1 MEAINKPYFKLKEK
15 IDESDYR
22 DINELKELCLKGE
35 DITLK
40 LELDYK
46 LNRARAEDINTNQIN
61 EFMYYDEDKLVGYI
75 GICQFGGTA
84 LELNGMVHPDY
95 RRRGIFKSLYSLAQ
109 DQWTKRKSEKV
120 LLLSDS
126 NSTFGI
132 EFIKHT
138 GAHYHHSEYEMFL
151 RRNPD
156 EKLLSHNVVLRKAEN
171 KDARAIAWQNSI
183 YFNIEFKEEDIKMP
197 EDEEKYGTI
206 TYMAEVDNLVIGKVN
221 LEVCDG
227 IGGIFGLG
235 VLPKYRKKGYGSEI
249 LAKSIN
255 LLKERGA
262 KEIMLQVVTKNE
274 NALNL
279 YRRCG
284 FKETSVMDYYEI

>member
-15 IDESDYR
+15 LDQSDYR

-46 LNRARAEDINTNQIN
+46 LNRARAEDINTNKIN

-95 RRRGIFKSLYSLAQ
+95 RRRGIFKSLYSLAK
-109 DQWTKRKSEKV
+109 DEWTKRKSEKV

-138 GAHYHHSEYEMFL
+138 GAYYHHSEYEMFL
-151 RRNPD
+151 RSNPD

-221 LEVCDG
+221 LEMCDG
-227 IGGIFGLG
+227 TGGIFGLG

-249 LAKSIN
+249 LAKSIT

-284 FKETSVMDYYEI
+284 FKETSIMDYYEI